1 MNYFKILKK
10 EFILILYLV
19 VFQWTISS
27 FSDEIHLNMNHT
39 VVEGRVLYV
48 DENNIPVQG
57 MNVSLLFSP
66 TPLKSVELGVI
77 SYEEIQNT
85 GEDGVIIFQEPALR
99 VSLNPIHDD
108 YWAVRAGMGESHH
121 HLRQSEDSTQLD
133 YWRMRL
139 ERTVTLP
146 RKINPRPMFANVHRE
161 SMPNLDETFAFDL
174 ELNDWVRPHGR
185 GQHPDMIF
193 TLTGQASWREPPP
206 ESLRRHRI
214 VEYDVTLRIHFP
226 NEADGI
232 LPVEVPEFANTNLH
246 LGRVA
251 PEEGYLRELLIRRGN
266 QHPIDE
272 EQLAGYWIRTRSRV
286 DEQTGELLGAR
297 HGKIIGNIR
306 YSYNLRRGEFVGSM
320 QFFYIFS
327 PDENRSM
334 EFNGENL
341 ARDPQWT
348 PRK

>member
-1 MNYFKILKK
+1 MNFKKTLNSSLGLRAALFYFWSCCILH
-10 EFILILYLV
+10 
-19 VFQWTISS
+19 
-27 FSDEIHLNMNHT
+27 SDEVHYNMNHSFVEGSVIYLDEEGIALRDMQVILSFKPSPLNEVRIGAKSFQRNEPT
-39 VVEGRVLYV
+39 DSEGRVTFSEEAMGVLL
-48 DENNIPVQG
+48 IP
-57 MNVSLLFSP
+57 S
-66 TPLKSVELGVI
+66 
-77 SYEEIQNT
+77 
-85 GEDGVIIFQEPALR
+85 D
-99 VSLNPIHDD
+99 DD
-108 YWAVRAGMGESHH
+108 YWAVRAGMGQSHH
-121 HLRQSEDSTQLD
+121 HLRQSEDPTQLD

-348 PRK
+348 SRK